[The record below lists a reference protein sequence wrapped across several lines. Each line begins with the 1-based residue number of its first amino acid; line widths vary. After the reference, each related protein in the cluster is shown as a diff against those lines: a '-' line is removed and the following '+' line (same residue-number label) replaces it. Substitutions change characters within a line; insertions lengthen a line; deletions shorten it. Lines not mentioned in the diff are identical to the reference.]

1 MKNNSP
7 GIYQGFSNALQDY
20 CSFPLPPFHAD
31 RSGLKP
37 NIIKKKTNKKTK
49 LFYSVVKE
57 FGLNFKYEKYLN
69 LIAIVGLVLK
79 LECVSQSLDVQLL
92 R

>member
-1 MKNNSP
+1 MNSCMLWWISEYNPLEKRVIFFKKKPKNKKQQTLLSFQSSVKNNSP

-37 NIIKKKTNKKTK
+37 NIIKKKTNKK
-49 LFYSVVKE
+49 
-57 FGLNFKYEKYLN
+57 
-69 LIAIVGLVLK
+69 
-79 LECVSQSLDVQLL
+79 QSFSIQ
-92 R
+92 